1 MNKGNL
7 TDQSTPEHSYLRPSY
22 LDLDMGAL
30 TDLDKVTE
38 TDLHKAMQTCSYV
51 PK

>member
-1 MNKGNL
+1 MNIGTL

-30 TDLDKVTE
+30 TDLDEVTV
-38 TDLHKAMQTCSYV
+38 TDLDKATQTCSYV